1 MCVELAGKLSE
12 DLRQPGSWGAAVH
25 TLTFQSGTE
34 NFAILGSLFW
44 DKGSNSE
51 LGKTLPYKADPEA
64 VNTPLKTKQSGY
76 NASLKS
82 RSYFLI
88 SPLNFRSY
96 GCMLMLLSF
105 FFFFLANKT
114 SYQNHKIIVRNS

>member
-44 DKGSNSE
+44 DKGNNSE

-64 VNTPLKTKQSGY
+64 VNTH
-76 NASLKS
+76 S
-82 RSYFLI
+82 R
-88 SPLNFRSY
+88 P
-96 GCMLMLLSF
+96 
-105 FFFFLANKT
+105 NKVATMQVWREEVT
-114 SYQNHKIIVRNS
+114 S